1 MSAKPDMPGPD
12 TGSYEVIH
20 LGGQAAVVVPV
31 TDFPSPA
38 RLGEGRHAQGS
49 RGRGG
54 HRGGAGVEGPGR
66 LRPDDVRA
74 RQRSKAPAGHAP
86 VSLQIDYDERAI
98 SQATAFL
105 DDPQDIRAVLDAIDR
120 KSVV

>member
-1 MSAKPDMPGPD
+1 MTAQPETPNPD

-31 TDFPSPA
+31 TRFPTPA
-38 RLGEGRHAQGS
+38 GPGAGRHARRS

-66 LRPDDVRA
+66 LRPDDVHA
-74 RQRSKAPAGHAP
+74 RQR
-86 VSLQIDYDERAI
+86 R
-98 SQATAFL
+98 
-105 DDPQDIRAVLDAIDR
+105 
-120 KSVV
+120 